1 MSAEAELQK
10 LLVDTIKGNAG
21 VMAIAGGCYDRPPKD
36 PFKGKS
42 AYVTLGSFE
51 QLEDDSDCISGFEFT
66 QTLNVWSKAVGGV
79 ECKNLASL
87 LRRLLHRADLSLTTD
102 ALVQLTVER
111 VVTGKARDGIT
122 HQSVM
127 TLSGQIEE
135 VV

>member
-87 LRRLLHRADLSLTTD
+87 LRRPAPGGPVAYYRRPGAAYRRAC
-102 ALVQLTVER
+102 
-111 VVTGKARDGIT
+111 RDG
-122 HQSVM
+122 
-127 TLSGQIEE
+127 
-135 VV
+135 